1 MTTKKTKVSSVTK
14 PMTLTLKPDVA
25 ITEMTNEQKHAMF
38 AVEGA
43 LTNAATI
50 AIFSKS
56 SMGELSLNDCMNVLK
71 DQVTAVHSGNL
82 SDAESLLTCQAAS
95 LNTIFTE
102 LARRSANNM
111 GGNFDVFERY
121 LRLALKA
128 QNQCRVTLETLAAIK
143 NAPVVFAKQAN
154 INHGNGNQQINN
166 GMLASENVD
175 STHPHARK
183 VESQQNELL
192 EVQHGSKTV
201 DTRATGKASRAD

>member
-25 ITEMTNEQKHAMF
+25 ITEMTDGQKHAMF
-38 AVEGA
+38 AVEGS

-50 AIFSKS
+50 GVFLKS
-56 SMGELSLNDCMNVLK
+56 SMGELSLNDCMSVLK
-71 DQVTAVHSGNL
+71 DQVAAVHSGNL

-102 LARRSANNM
+102 LARRAANNM
-111 GGNFDVFERY
+111 GEHFDAFERY

-128 QNQCRVTLETLAAIK
+128 QNQCRATLETLAAIK
-143 NAPVVFAKQAN
+143 NPPVVFTKQAN

-166 GMLASENVD
+166 GTLASDVLDNI
-175 STHPHARK
+175 HPHAEKSKKSAKRTIRGATW
-183 VESQQNELL
+183 QQDSGHQSNG
-192 EVQHGSKTV
+192 QSKQ
-201 DTRATGKASRAD
+201 S